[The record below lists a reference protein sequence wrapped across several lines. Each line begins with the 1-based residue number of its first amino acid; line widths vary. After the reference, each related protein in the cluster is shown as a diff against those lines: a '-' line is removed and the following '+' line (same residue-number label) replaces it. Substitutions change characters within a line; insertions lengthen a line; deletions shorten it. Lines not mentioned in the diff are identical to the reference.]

1 MCGTECE
8 ISKTFSGLDAHQI
21 LQIEFDFYAGA
32 SWDAS
37 DICRLHSGTELLWS
51 QAGRHTVADL
61 WCGILTA
68 SSAVYGVKIFKVS
81 IFIVHSSTSIDL
93 KWSTTLNELPDN
105 EWLGLHNVT
114 LTTHNCSTGC
124 SSCTGINSNQ
134 CTVCD
139 GSHYFLDNSCYAS
152 CPIGYYPDS
161 SSHCQGMNHLKI
173 KLLLTLLVF
182 LYIVC
187 HTSCTTCDDST
198 SEDCTSCSGTL
209 YLSDSTCVSSCPYG
223 YYANTSDSTCKGMIV
238 D

>member
-32 SWDAS
+32 SWDGGET
-37 DICRLHSGTELLWS
+37 CFLHSDTQLLWS
-51 QAGRHTVADL
+51 KVGTHSTADL
-61 WCGILTA
+61 ECGVLGK
-68 SSAVYGVKIFKVS
+68 SPGWGVKIFKIS

-93 KWSTTLNELPDN
+93 KWSTSLNESASN
-105 EWLGLHNVT
+105 EWLGLYNVT
-114 LTTHNCSTGC
+114 LTTHSCSTGC
-124 SSCTGINSNQ
+124 SSCTGINSDQ
-134 CTVCD
+134 CTACD

-152 CPIGYYPDS
+152 CPIGYYPNPS
-161 SSHCQGMNHLKI
+161 RLCQGMNHLKI
-173 KLLLTLLVF
+173 TLLFTLLVF
-182 LYIVC
+182 LYIAC

-223 YYANTSDSTCKGMIV
+223 YYANTSDSTCKGMIF